1 MASTIS
7 SLVHLRIQDL
17 SKIPLI
23 LIFYKAQCYTC
34 NGVASSLQRKGT
46 NTILKVH
53 RKENDKI
60 LDIGIYFILLVYIYM
75 EGQIIIIRLLLS
87 MESEQEE
94 LVR

>member
-1 MASTIS
+1 M
-7 SLVHLRIQDL
+7 SLSV
-17 SKIPLI
+17 IPVTESHPI
-23 LIFYKAQCYTC
+23 C
-34 NGVASSLQRKGT
+34 NYNGA

-60 LDIGIYFILLVYIYM
+60 LNIGIYFILLVYIYM